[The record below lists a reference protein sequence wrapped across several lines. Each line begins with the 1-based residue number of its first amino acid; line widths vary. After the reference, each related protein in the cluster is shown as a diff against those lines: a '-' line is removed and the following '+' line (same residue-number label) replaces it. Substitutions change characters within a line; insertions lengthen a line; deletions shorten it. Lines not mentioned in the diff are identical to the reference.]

1 MSIRW
6 VSTIN
11 SGGGGLLVSYSNW
24 VSAMEVPR
32 VLPVDLNRLIMDE
45 VSVLHEHEIIT
56 WGTSSWEAK
65 GGGVLY

>member
-32 VLPVDLNRLIMDE
+32 VLPVDLHRLILDE
-45 VSVLHEHEIIT
+45 VSILHKHEIIT
-56 WGTSSWEAK
+56 WGAA
-65 GGGVLY
+65 GGG